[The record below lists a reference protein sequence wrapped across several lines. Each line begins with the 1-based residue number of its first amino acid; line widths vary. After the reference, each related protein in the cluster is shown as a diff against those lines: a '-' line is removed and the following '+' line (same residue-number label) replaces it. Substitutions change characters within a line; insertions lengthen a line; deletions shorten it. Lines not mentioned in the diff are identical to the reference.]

1 MDYRILAKI
10 ILLSVILG
18 CIGYL
23 SITAENYKCN
33 QCSVTFS
40 NYKIA
45 GSIGNFSSVKY
56 FMTEL
61 FEESKLKE
69 CPIYWDR
76 VQGYVR
82 Q

>member
-1 MDYRILAKI
+1 MDYRILAKV
-10 ILLSVILG
+10 ILLSIILA

-23 SITAENYKCN
+23 SMSAETYSCN
-33 QCSVTFS
+33 QCSVTIS
-40 NYKIA
+40 NSKIA
-45 GSIGNFSSVKY
+45 GSAGNFGSVKY
-56 FMTEL
+56 IMSKL